1 MTSNLNQH
9 LYGWLEKIQANIN
22 IFKEK
27 TDVSDLDRIEFISHQ
42 YHLVMIIYQ
51 ALNKQVIFVG
61 ARIIE

>member
-1 MTSNLNQH
+1 MTSNLNHH

-22 IFKEK
+22 SFKER